1 MKFVV
6 LTSNDTR
13 DSLYENT
20 LYGTRLYSDDNGNDP
35 VELASAKIWERMQS
49 DLEAS
54 NIYKVE
60 LNGETVF
67 QKQDDEM
74 GWGNVDKEPIDTLKL
89 RTHAEIKAVYGCLMS
104 ASVVVRCSDD
114 LFCGIFHKAQDR
126 TPNDDTAEVV

>member
-20 LYGTRLYSDDNGNDP
+20 LFGTRLYSDENGNDP

-49 DLEAS
+49 DLEAD

-67 QKQDDEM
+67 QKEDGEM
-74 GWGNVDKEPIDTLKL
+74 CWGKVDKENPDTLKL
-89 RTHAEIKAVYGCLMS
+89 RTHDEIKAAYGCLTT
-104 ASVVVRCSDD
+104 ASVVVRGSDD
-114 LFCGIFHKAQDR
+114 IFCGIFHKAQER
-126 TPNDDTAEVV
+126 KPNDDTAEVV

>member
-20 LYGTRLYSDDNGNDP
+20 LFGTRLYSDENGKDP
-35 VELASAKIWERMQS
+35 VEAASATIWERMQS
-49 DLEAS
+49 DLEAY

-67 QKQDDEM
+67 QKENGEM
-74 GWGNVDKEPIDTLKL
+74 GWGNVDKENPDTLKL
-89 RTHAEIKAVYGCLMS
+89 RTHDEIKAAYGCLKT
-104 ASVVVRCSDD
+104 ASVVVRGCDD
-114 LFCGIFHKAQDR
+114 IFCGIFHKAQER

>member
-49 DLEAS
+49 DLEAD

-67 QKQDDEM
+67 QKQDGEM

-104 ASVVVRCSDD
+104 ASVVVRCS
-114 LFCGIFHKAQDR
+114 R

>member
-20 LYGTRLYSDDNGNDP
+20 LFGTRLYSDENGKDP
-35 VELASAKIWERMQS
+35 VEAASATIWERMQS
-49 DLEAS
+49 DLEAA
-54 NIYKVE
+54 NIYKVV

-67 QKQDDEM
+67 QKEDGDM

-89 RTHAEIKAVYGCLMS
+89 RNHDEIKAAYGCLKS
-104 ASVVVRCSDD
+104 ASVVVRGSDD
-114 LFCGIFHKAQDR
+114 IFCGIFHKAQER

>member
-13 DSLYENT
+13 DSLSENT

-49 DLEAS
+49 DLEAD

-89 RTHAEIKAVYGCLMS
+89 RKHAEIKAAYGCLMS
-104 ASVVVRCSDD
+104 ASVVVRGCDD
-114 LFCGIFHKAQDR
+114 IFCGIFHKAQER